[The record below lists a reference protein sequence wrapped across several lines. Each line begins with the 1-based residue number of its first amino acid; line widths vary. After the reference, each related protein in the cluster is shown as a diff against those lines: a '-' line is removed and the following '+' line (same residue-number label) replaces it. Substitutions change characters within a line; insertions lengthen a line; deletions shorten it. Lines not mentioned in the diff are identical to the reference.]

1 MNKIPEELANN
12 FQRLSTSESLG
23 ARLRHAI
30 FCGMAE
36 GSADLRRTAE
46 ILNLSRR
53 TLQRRLFEQGTTFGA
68 ELDSMRR
75 ELAVRLI
82 RDRNLAIH
90 DVSSMLGYSDT
101 SAFSRAF
108 RRWTSESPREYR
120 ARVRREP
127 MVNRMEDDTRP
138 VQQAAVMSAG
148 ERFSGRM

>member
-12 FQRLSTSESLG
+12 FRRLSTSESLG
-23 ARLRHAI
+23 ARVRHAI

-36 GSADLRRTAE
+36 GGADLRRTAE

-68 ELDSMRR
+68 ELDAMRR

-120 ARVRREP
+120 ARVRRELT
-127 MVNRMEDDTRP
+127 VSRKDDDSPPSR
-138 VQQAAVMSAG
+138 QAAVIGMSEPFG
-148 ERFSGRM
+148 GRL